1 MNLILERFAFINEE
15 SKDELDVETQEMIFE
30 IIYKAQESHYILV
43 KLKRI
48 S

>member
-30 IIYKAQESHYILV
+30 IITKLGKPLYSSKTQED
-43 KLKRI
+43 
-48 S
+48 